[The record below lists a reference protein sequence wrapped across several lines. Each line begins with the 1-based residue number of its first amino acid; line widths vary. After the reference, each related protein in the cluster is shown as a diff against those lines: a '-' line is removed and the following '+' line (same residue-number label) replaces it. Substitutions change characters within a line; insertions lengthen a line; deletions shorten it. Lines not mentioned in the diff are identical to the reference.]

1 MFSFYGFILWF
12 LLGGIKSSRQHG
24 TRAFLH
30 MMEIILWKSISCGN
44 EHIFHCVTS
53 YNMKSKILGKQEVLK
68 FSEKPQ
74 LWRDVMFVST

>member
-30 MMEIILWKSISCGN
+30 MMEIILWKSICFN
-44 EHIFHCVTS
+44 FMWKRTHFPLRDFIQH
-53 YNMKSKILGKQEVLK
+53 EV
-68 FSEKPQ
+68 
-74 LWRDVMFVST
+74 